1 TGDPGSSM
9 QCFCVK
15 QMRNILQQI
24 ITKYPTDTLVVS
36 MKSGETATGRAGSL
50 LSGANA
56 GLFQLIN
63 AQSEPQEAVSICNIV
78 AVSITSASYKAMDFL
93 SAPSTLNDCGAD
105 CNSAIR
111 AYIPI
116 DTNAKIKAD
125 GKTVAD
131 GKVVANADGM
141 IVTVNENDLNPIFVS
156 TCSIEI
162 LKK

>member
-1 TGDPGSSM
+1 M

-15 QMRNILQQI
+15 QMRNILNQI

-50 LSGANA
+50 LPVTNS
-56 GLFQLIN
+56 GLFQLVN
-63 AQSEPQEAVSICNIV
+63 AQGVAQEALSICNIV
-78 AVSITSASYKAMDFL
+78 AVSITSAIFKAMDFL
-93 SAPSTLNDCGAD
+93 TAPSTLNDCGAD
-105 CNSAIR
+105 CNTAIR

-116 DTNAKIKAD
+116 GTNAKIKAD

-141 IVTVNENDLNPIFVS
+141 IVTVNASDQNPIFVS